1 MKLVVDANILVSFFR
16 QNPVKDL
23 FKNAK
28 SLNISLFVSEYT
40 IKELKKNKSDILKY
54 SGLNAVQFEKAISEL
69 VSLLKLLPDSSY
81 KEFESEAK
89 KLSPHDKDIPV
100 FALAL
105 KLNCGIWSNELAFKK
120 QSQIKVFST
129 RDMIELIS

>member
-81 KEFESEAK
+81 EEFESEAK